1 MLGRCQSAHTRE
13 HRRQEDRAEREVAQR
28 SHGDAWALHAAV
40 RAAVP
45 EVHPLQQVAAGPC
58 RRLLDPNP
66 HADPVEDRHAHERV
80 VVARKMDAN
89 AVRAGILPLR
99 AALGPVA
106 LRDPRLVDVEL
117 MPARDEY
124 PCLEEVKHVDL

>member
-1 MLGRCQSAHTRE
+1 MLGRCQSAHTRG
-13 HRRQEDRAEREVAQR
+13 HRFYSVQKTRAERGCTET
-28 SHGDAWALHAAV
+28 HGDAWALHAAV

-45 EVHPLQQVAAGPC
+45 EVHPLQQVATSPC

-80 VVARKMDAN
+80 VVAREVDAD

-106 LRDPRLVDVEL
+106 LRDP
-117 MPARDEY
+117 
-124 PCLEEVKHVDL
+124 